1 MFETEMSLPLQL
13 TPRQE
18 NEISLFTTKIS
29 SQMEDHLNTSLTE
42 TDDYEGTSVPVSLL
56 KETLILLGI
65 VTTLS
70 KGDHHMLQAGA
81 PGRIIKLLIPQ
92 LDENP
97 VFHHENLDE
106 IDWNEPVE
114 CKDGTKTLTEIIE
127 TFNDDLRSVLKSHYT
142 IH

>member
-1 MFETEMSLPLQL
+1 MFETEMTLPVHLS
-13 TPRQE
+13 PRHE

-29 SQMEDHLNTSLTE
+29 SQMEDHLGTSLTE
-42 TDDYEGTSVPVSLL
+42 TDDYEGTSVPDSLL

-70 KGDHHMLQAGA
+70 KGEHHMLHAGA

-97 VFHHENLDE
+97 VFNHENLNE
-106 IDWNEPVE
+106 IDWDAPVE
-114 CKDGTKTLTEIIE
+114 CKDGVKTLTEIVE
-127 TFNDDLRSVLKSHYT
+127 TFNDDLRAVLKTHYT

>member
-1 MFETEMSLPLQL
+1 MFETEMSLPVHLS
-13 TPRQE
+13 PRHE
-18 NEISLFTTKIS
+18 NEISLFTTRIS
-29 SQMEDHLNTSLTE
+29 SQMEEHLGFALTE
-42 TDDYEGTSVPVSLL
+42 TDEYEGTSVPVSLL

-70 KGDHHMLQAGA
+70 KGDQDMLHAGA

-97 VFHHENLDE
+97 VFNHENLNE

-114 CKDGTKTLTEIIE
+114 CKDGVKTLTKIIE
-127 TFNDDLRSVLKSHYT
+127 TFNDDLRSVLKSHYP